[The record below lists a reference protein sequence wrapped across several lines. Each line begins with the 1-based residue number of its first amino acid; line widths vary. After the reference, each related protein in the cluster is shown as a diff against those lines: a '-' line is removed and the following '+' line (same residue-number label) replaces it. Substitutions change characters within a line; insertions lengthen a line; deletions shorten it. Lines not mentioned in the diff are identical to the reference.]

1 MIRQIGSQ
9 HRRTTEHCMDPT
21 EVIDRPS
28 QNIAASRW
36 ATSQVGVR
44 LRRLKVGSTVVPGS
58 DPGGQQLW
66 GHRLASMSA
75 IEQVAWY
82 LRDHVFVSETVLSE
96 IQTWSRRYCAPT
108 RETLALPPAAPHG
121 CCSLLSA
128 PSPARTTDDGRQ
140 RLS

>member
-75 IEQVAWY
+75 IEQVAWC
-82 LRDHVFVSETVLSE
+82 LRDHVFVSERDVSE
-96 IQTWSRRYCAPT
+96 TDTPTSPNDERRGKTGGMLLDAAAQRPKLCWQAP
-108 RETLALPPAAPHG
+108 
-121 CCSLLSA
+121 
-128 PSPARTTDDGRQ
+128 
-140 RLS
+140 